1 MAYPN
6 EPHNPYARVEPRG
19 DLDYRR
25 PGSRSGGVGIAIGA
39 VVVAL
44 LIGLMLF
51 SGASEEPL
59 LDPAAPNAA
68 GEVAPAPA
76 PAPSLVPADPAAGEP
91 VAPAPAE

>member
-6 EPHNPYARVEPRG
+6 EPHNAYSRIEPRG
-19 DLDYRR
+19 AMDRQR
-25 PGSRSGGVGIAIGA
+25 PAGRSGGVGIAIGA

-51 SGASEEPL
+51 SGVSEEPL

-76 PAPSLVPADPAAGEP
+76 PSLVPTDPAAGDP